1 MCAYSRFPGPP
12 IIKIIDMMSRHF
24 CSFSNRIRHSFLRQ
38 QIPAMRPNDAM
49 PQKHQ
54 SHGPSRTELSDI
66 SCQSQCSFKT
76 VVS

>member
-24 CSFSNRIRHSFLRQ
+24 CSFSNRIGHSSLRQ

-49 PQKHQ
+49 PQK
-54 SHGPSRTELSDI
+54 PE
-66 SCQSQCSFKT
+66 
-76 VVS
+76 